1 MKQEG
6 GTTQH
11 LPGMQTRS
19 PASAHMPL
27 CTLSDLFSVLHPAKK
42 THDLHFQRQNL
53 GVCVGAIKG
62 DIKGGLCFSHVFVA
76 EDMDFHLIMVNFRD
90 SRTKTFVS
98 LARHLRTP

>member
-6 GTTQH
+6 QTTQH
-11 LPGMQTRS
+11 LPGTQTRS

-27 CTLSDLFSVLHPAKK
+27 RTLSGLFFVLHPAKK

-62 DIKGGLCFSHVFVA
+62 DIKGGLHLSHVFVA
-76 EDMDFHLIMVNFRD
+76 EDMDFHLIMVNCRD
-90 SRTKTFVS
+90 GRTKTFVS
-98 LARHLRTP
+98 LTCHLRTP